1 LIVSGSF
8 LTCTKAGDL
17 VEIVQVVGFAIIA
30 AIFII
35 LIRQSRPE
43 IAQLLSIT
51 IGIIIIVYLLGYLK
65 MVIDLITD
73 MALEAKVSPLFLRT
87 LFRVIGVAYLAEF
100 GAQVCRDAGEGSIAG
115 KIEFAGKII
124 ILIMAIP
131 ILVSIMEGIVKFIP

>member
-1 LIVSGSF
+1 
-8 LTCTKAGDL
+8 

>member
-1 LIVSGSF
+1 M
-8 LTCTKAGDL
+8 
-17 VEIVQVVGFAIIA
+17 GFAIIA

-35 LIRQSRPE
+35 LIRQSRPD

-51 IGIIIIVYLLGYLK
+51 IGIIIVVYLLGYLK
-65 MVIDLITD
+65 MIIDLLTD
-73 MALEAKVSPLFLRT
+73 MALEAEVSPLFLRT

-100 GAQVCRDAGEGSIAG
+100 GAQACRDVGEGGIAG

-131 ILVSIMEGIVKFIP
+131 ILVSVMESIINFIP